1 MRRTAEEAAATRAA
15 LLDAVLTVVAREG
28 YAATRLADVVARAHV
43 TRGALYH
50 HFRDKADL
58 FAAALAARWGE
69 LAGEVLG
76 ALDGD
81 RPPLSRLERFVADYT
96 RRVRSDPRFRE
107 LLEVVVLRTEA
118 LPELAEGVA
127 GKRVALDGWR
137 QALDPV
143 LTEAETAG
151 QLRPGLD
158 ARSAAADVL
167 VLLHGVTVVT
177 TLDAGPVDPDRLA
190 RTLVRG
196 LARRP
201 TDHPPE
207 NPT

>member
-15 LLDAVLTVVAREG
+15 LLDAALTVVARQG
-28 YAATRLADVVARAHV
+28 YAATRLEDVVAQARV

-50 HFRDKADL
+50 HFRGKADL

-69 LAGEVLG
+69 LAGEVFG

-81 RPPLSRLERFVADYT
+81 RPPLSRLERFVAGYA
-96 RRVRSDPRFRE
+96 RRVQQDPRFRE

-118 LPELAEGVA
+118 LPELAEGIA
-127 GKRVALDGWR
+127 EKRHAVDGWR
-137 QALDPV
+137 QALGPV
-143 LTEAETAG
+143 LAEAEAAG
-151 QLRPGLD
+151 QLRAGLD
-158 ARSAAADVL
+158 AGSAAADVL

-196 LARRP
+196 LAR
-201 TDHPPE
+201 
-207 NPT
+207 